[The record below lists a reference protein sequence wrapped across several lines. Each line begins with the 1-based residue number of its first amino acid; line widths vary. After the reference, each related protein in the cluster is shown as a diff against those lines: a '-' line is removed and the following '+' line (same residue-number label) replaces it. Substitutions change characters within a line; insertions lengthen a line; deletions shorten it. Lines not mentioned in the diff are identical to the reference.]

1 MEAEKVAFVIFGG
14 FFGTAAFDFEMFDVI
29 ADELCDIHKDIIA
42 RFSYASYLWV
52 SVLRWG

>member
-14 FFGTAAFDFEMFDVI
+14 FTRAAAFDFEMFDVI

-42 RFSYASYLWV
+42 CFL
-52 SVLRWG
+52 LC